1 MRRPIA
7 EVATAAVAIVA
18 VIASFTLAACA
29 PMSTQDAGV
38 ATCDTSKLD
47 WAIGQ
52 PATEDNARRLLRES
66 GMGLWRIVAPSS
78 TERKDFRPDRLTIYT
93 DKDNV
98 IQSFQCH

>member
-1 MRRPIA
+1 M
-7 EVATAAVAIVA
+7 
-18 VIASFTLAACA
+18 L
-29 PMSTQDAGV
+29 
-38 ATCDTSKLD
+38 
-47 WAIGQ
+47 
-52 PATEDNARRLLRES
+52 TEDNARRLLRES